1 MSFETFKMVFLSL
14 MVVALSVGFYLLG
27 RSHAEV
33 KIVKEKGEE
42 IIKEVE
48 VIKYVEKEKAEIW
61 AKPNAASAELIGL
74 FMQDKL

>member
-1 MSFETFKMVFLSL
+1 MIRYGLLIL
-14 MVVALSVGFYLLG
+14 MITGLCTAFYLLG

-48 VIKYVEKEKAEIW
+48 VIKYVEKEKAKIW
-61 AKPNAASAELIGL
+61 SAPNADRDTIINLMSEGEL
-74 FMQDKL
+74 

>member
-1 MSFETFKMVFLSL
+1 M
-14 MVVALSVGFYLLG
+14 GFYLLG

-48 VIKYVEKEKAEIW
+48 VIKYVEKQKSQIW
-61 AKPNAASAELIGL
+61 SAPNATDTELVGL
-74 FMQDKL
+74 FMQNKL

>member
-1 MSFETFKMVFLSL
+1 MKIEILKWTVCILFLSVL
-14 MVVALSVGFYLLG
+14 CTVFYFLG

-48 VIKYVEKEKAEIW
+48 VIKYVEKEKAQIW
-61 AKPNAASAELIGL
+61 SKPNASVDELIGL
-74 FMQDKL
+74 FMQNKL

>member
-1 MSFETFKMVFLSL
+1 MKTTFLKWAFGIGLIFSLCLMS
-14 MVVALSVGFYLLG
+14 YLLG

-33 KIVKEKGEE
+33 KIVKQKGEE

-48 VIKYVEKEKAEIW
+48 VIKYVDKQKADIW
-61 AKPNAASAELIGL
+61 ARPNASDAELIGL

>member
-1 MSFETFKMVFLSL
+1 MNAKLGIFFIIP
-14 MVVALSVGFYLLG
+14 ALCVGFYLLG

-48 VIKYVEKEKAEIW
+48 VIKYVEQKKADIW
-61 AKPNAASAELIGL
+61 SKPNASDSELIGL
-74 FMQDKL
+74 FMQGEL

>member
-1 MSFETFKMVFLSL
+1 MSFETLKVLFLSL
-14 MVVALSVGFYLLG
+14 LVVALCVGFYLLG

-48 VIKYVEKEKAEIW
+48 VIKYVEKQKSQIW
-61 AKPNAASAELIGL
+61 SAPNATDTELVGL
-74 FMQDKL
+74 FMQNKL

>member
-1 MSFETFKMVFLSL
+1 MKLNSFKWVGSL
-14 MVVALSVGFYLLG
+14 LFIGTLCFMCYLLG

-33 KIVKEKGEE
+33 KIIKEKGEE

-48 VIKYVEKEKAEIW
+48 VIKYVEKEKAQIW
-61 AKPNAASAELIGL
+61 SRPNASRDELVGL

>member
-1 MSFETFKMVFLSL
+1 MRLELAKWAVCLL
-14 MVVALSVGFYLLG
+14 LIVCLCAAFYLLG

-33 KIVKEKGEE
+33 KIIKEKGEE

-48 VIKYVEKEKAEIW
+48 VIKYVEKEKAQIW
-61 AKPNAASAELIGL
+61 SRPNASVDELTLL